1 MICGGCCEFPGFFRI
16 TPSNTLKV
24 LGPVV
29 RVRAPTPGW
38 GQLASA
44 AWIRPWGVS
53 FGGGHGGSL
62 VARVEAWCASPPFLP
77 AALPASCPLRQQLWG
92 RVPGPGCCRGVR
104 AGG

>member
-1 MICGGCCEFPGFFRI
+1 MRGVGSLVGGVGGTHPVICGGCCEFPGFFRI

-62 VARVEAWCASPPFLP
+62 VAESRPGVPVPRSCQQPSSPP
-77 AALPASCPLRQQLWG
+77 AH
-92 RVPGPGCCRGVR
+92 
-104 AGG
+104 